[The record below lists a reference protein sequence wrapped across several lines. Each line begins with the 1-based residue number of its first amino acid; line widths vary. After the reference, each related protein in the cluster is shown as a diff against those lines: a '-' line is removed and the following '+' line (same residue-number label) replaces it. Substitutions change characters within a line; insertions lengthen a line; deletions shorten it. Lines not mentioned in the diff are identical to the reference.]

1 MSPSGFI
8 QIIKE
13 TALNNK
19 ITPVGSLALAL
30 RLRGASKRTVF
41 LVAALALTALLIGI
55 GLLLT

>member
-1 MSPSGFI
+1 MHPSGFI

-19 ITPVGSLALAL
+19 ITPVDPLALGL
-30 RLRGASKRTVF
+30 HRRGVGKRTVF
-41 LVAALALTALLIGI
+41 LVAVLACTALLIGF

>member
-8 QIIKE
+8 QIVKE
-13 TALNNK
+13 TALNK
-19 ITPVGSLALAL
+19 VTPVGPLALAL

-41 LVAALALTALLIGI
+41 LVTALACTTLLIGI

>member
-8 QIIKE
+8 QIVKE

-19 ITPVGSLALAL
+19 ITPVGPPALAL